1 MKIKKIALMDIQEEE
16 QKTQLLLRDLN
27 EQNQN
32 SERLKLTG
40 LEIIGFLGAKL
51 VIPIVSGFISR
62 ILYDKYKDMQTNSQA
77 EEARKELL
85 INQGVENKDLV
96 DEETMIRELSE
107 RLVAEGYSQ
116 EDAHRIVSESVKR
129 IKQKFVQ

>member
-27 EQNQN
+27 ERNQN

-77 EEARKELL
+77 EEARKEIL
-85 INQGVENKDLV
+85 INQGVENKDIVDEGIMIQELSKRLV
-96 DEETMIRELSE
+96 D
-107 RLVAEGYSQ
+107 EGYSQ
-116 EDAHRIVSESVKR
+116 ENAHRIVSESVGR

>member
-129 IKQKFVQ
+129 IKQKFLQ